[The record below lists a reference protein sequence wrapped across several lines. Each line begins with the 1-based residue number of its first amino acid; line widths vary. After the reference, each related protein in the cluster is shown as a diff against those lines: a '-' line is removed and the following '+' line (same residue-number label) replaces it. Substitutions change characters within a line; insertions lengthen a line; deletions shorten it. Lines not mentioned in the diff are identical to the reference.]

1 MSRIPVQNLYYLLS
15 YAWDLL
21 SEQDAAPMG
30 LDETRTAPD
39 MLAMMLAGGM
49 ETLGRRGLF
58 HNYQPRVEET
68 SRLKGRIDFVG
79 SVRRLQHRQARM
91 VCHFDE
97 LGADNLV
104 NGILR
109 ATLDRLLGSRSI
121 APLVRER
128 LRDTSPVLWDVPP
141 VRLGRVAFLRA
152 AAARPPRRYRMI
164 LAVCELLYEIA
175 QPDPDGRTHE
185 FVDPWSK
192 EAMHVLF
199 EEFVR
204 NFFTRHLPEASVG
217 GRRYVWDARG
227 DTEEAKALLPTMNTD
242 VTIEWADGSCL
253 VLDCKCYGNSFA
265 LSYGQPRI
273 HSANL
278 YQMAAYMHHH
288 PMRVPDAKICG
299 VLLYP
304 AVNAHFLHQYDFMGR
319 RLSVASVDLNQRWE
333 QIHARLL
340 EIVHRACRQPHLEQ
354 VMP

>member
-21 SEQDAAPMG
+21 SEQDAAPMA

-39 MLAMMLAGGM
+39 MLAMMLGGGIEM
-49 ETLGRRGLF
+49 LGRRGLF
-58 HNYQPRVEET
+58 RNYQPRVEET

-79 SVRRLQHRQARM
+79 SIRRLQHRQARM

-97 LGADNLV
+97 LGTDNLV

-109 ATLDRLLGSRSI
+109 TTLDRLLSSRSI
-121 APLVRER
+121 APLVRQR
-128 LRDTSPVLWDVPP
+128 LQDAAPVLWDVPP
-141 VRLGRVAFLRA
+141 VPLNRGAFRRA
-152 AAARPPRRYRMI
+152 AAARPPRRYRMA
-164 LAVCELLYEIA
+164 LAVCELLYEVA
-175 QPDPDGRTHE
+175 QPAPDGRTHE

-192 EAMHVLF
+192 DVMHVLF

-204 NFFTRHLPEASVG
+204 NFFSRHLPEASV
-217 GRRYVWDARG
+217 RRRQYAWDARG
-227 DTEEAKALLPTMNTD
+227 NTQEAKALLPVMETD

-253 VLDCKCYGNSFA
+253 VLDCKCYGSSFA
-265 LSYGQPRI
+265 LSYGKPKL
-273 HSANL
+273 HSSNL

-288 PMRVPDAKICG
+288 PLRVPDAKICG

-304 AVNAHFLHQYDFMGR
+304 AVNAHFLHLYDFMGR

-333 QIHARLL
+333 NIHARLL
-340 EIVHRACRQPHLEQ
+340 EIVHQTSGQPHLAQ
-354 VMP
+354 AVP